1 LSGGGRTVARMS
13 RARVAVLQIVSKQ
26 LSVTA
31 AAAEYGISR
40 RHLHRL
46 LARYQ
51 EGGLEA
57 LEPRSRR
64 PKTTPIATPE
74 TVRQR
79 VIELRAT
86 LTADGLD
93 AGPVT
98 IAWHLEREALPVL
111 STSTIRRILHAAGLI
126 TPQPTKRPR
135 SSYLRFEMAQPNEMW
150 QSDFIHWR
158 LADGTDVEVLN
169 WLDDHSRFLVSCTAH
184 APVTGEVV
192 VAVSLGLIEQ
202 YGPPASTLTDNG
214 SVYTSRFTGGR
225 NAFEYVLALLGI
237 RQKNG
242 APGHPQTQGK
252 TERFHQTL
260 QRWLTARPTARTVAE
275 LQAQLDAFRAHYN
288 ERRPHRALNRQTPG
302 EVYRATPKAAPA
314 SNGHPPSHYRLRYDR
329 LDTKGHM
336 SLRRAGRMHHLGV
349 GSAHARKRVLAF
361 ADDHHIT
368 VAELTTGELLSR
380 HLIEPNKTYWRNQNK
395 EPGRW
400 PSSPN

>member
-1 LSGGGRTVARMS
+1 MS

-26 LSVTA
+26 LTVTA

-51 EGGLEA
+51 EGGIDA

-79 VIELRAT
+79 VIELRGQ

-98 IAWHLEREALPVL
+98 IGWHLEREGLPAL

-126 TPQPTKRPR
+126 TPQPRKRPR
-135 SSYLRFEMAQPNEMW
+135 SSYMRFEMAQPNEMW
-150 QSDFIHWR
+150 QSDFIHRR
-158 LADGTDVEVLN
+158 LADETDVEVLN
-169 WLDDHSRFLVSCTAH
+169 WLDDHSRYLLSCTAH
-184 APVTGEVV
+184 EPVTGDDVV
-192 VAVSLGLIEQ
+192 TVFLGLIEE
-202 YGPPASTLTDNG
+202 YGLPASTLTDNG

-225 NAFEYVLALLGI
+225 NAFEYVLPLLGV
-237 RQKNG
+237 RQNNG

-260 QRWLTARPTARTVAE
+260 QRWLAARPAARTIAE
-275 LQAQLDAFRAHYN
+275 LQRQLEEFREHYN
-288 ERRPHRALNRQTPG
+288 ERRPHRALNRRTPG
-302 EVYRATPKAAPA
+302 EAYRATPKAAPA
-314 SNGHPPSHYRLRYDR
+314 SNGHAPGHYRLRYDR
-329 LDTKGHM
+329 LDTKGKM
-336 SLRRAGRMHHLGV
+336 SLRRAGRMHHLHAGV
-349 GSAHARKRVLAF
+349 QHARKRVLAF
-361 ADDHHIT
+361 ADDDHVT
-368 VAELTTGELLSR
+368 VAELTTGEVLSR
-380 HLIEPNKTYWRNQNK
+380 HLIEPNKTYWRNEMR

-400 PSSPN
+400 PSSQT